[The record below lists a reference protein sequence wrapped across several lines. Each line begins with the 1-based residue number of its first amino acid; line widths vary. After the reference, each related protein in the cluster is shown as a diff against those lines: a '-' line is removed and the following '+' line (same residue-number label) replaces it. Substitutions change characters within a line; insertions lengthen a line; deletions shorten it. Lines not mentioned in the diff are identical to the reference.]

1 MPHLPHTALPCAY
14 RSSERHDEHLW
25 LAAAHPL
32 REAGEALSLAILSL
46 EDEGN
51 DEASTG
57 ARLRRAAQAR
67 SFLVEAALAL
77 GRARIFVPTIRGY
90 SVPVIMAVDADIE
103 GELGRLHQLATRML
117 WYNHALLP
125 ARGQGLPMR
134 PEDEAQLATMVRG
147 LARTARLD
155 RALRHAWIGMAAAV
169 AVLTP
174 TLGMV
179 AVAVLMV
186 TMVTI
191 VAVVAAVQLAGLL
204 RSDVTPSRG

>member
-1 MPHLPHTALPCAY
+1 MSYAPHTAMRCAY

-32 REAGEALSLAILSL
+32 REAGEALSLAVLCL
-46 EDEGN
+46 EDEGQ
-51 DEASTG
+51 DESSVG

-77 GRARIFVPTIRGY
+77 GRARVFMPAIRGF
-90 SVPVIMAVDADIE
+90 SVPVIMAVEPEIE
-103 GELGRLHQLATRML
+103 VELGRLHQLATRML

-125 ARGQGLPMR
+125 ARGQGVALR
-134 PEDEAQLATMVRG
+134 PEDEAQLATLVRG

-155 RALRHAWIGMAAAV
+155 RALRHVWLGVAATV

-174 TLGMV
+174 TLGLV
-179 AVAVLMV
+179 AVAMLMA
-186 TMVTI
+186 ML
-191 VAVVAAVQLAGLL
+191 VVVIAAVQLAGLL
-204 RSDVTPSRG
+204 RPDLAPDRG

>member
-1 MPHLPHTALPCAY
+1 MSHAPHTTMRCGY

-32 REAGEALSLAILSL
+32 REAGDALSLAVLCL
-46 EDEGN
+46 VDEGQ
-51 DEASTG
+51 DEASIG

-77 GRARIFVPTIRGY
+77 GRARVFVPTIRGY
-90 SVPVIMAVDADIE
+90 SVPVIMAVEPEIE
-103 GELGRLHQLATRML
+103 VELGRLHQLATRML

-125 ARGQGLPMR
+125 ARGQGVALR
-134 PEDEAQLATMVRG
+134 PEDEAQLATLVRG

-155 RALRHAWIGMAAAV
+155 RALRHVWLGVAATV

-174 TLGMV
+174 TLGLV
-179 AVAVLMV
+179 AVAVLMA
-186 TMVTI
+186 MV
-191 VAVVAAVQLAGLL
+191 VAVIAAVQLAGLL
-204 RSDVTPSRG
+204 RSDVTPERG